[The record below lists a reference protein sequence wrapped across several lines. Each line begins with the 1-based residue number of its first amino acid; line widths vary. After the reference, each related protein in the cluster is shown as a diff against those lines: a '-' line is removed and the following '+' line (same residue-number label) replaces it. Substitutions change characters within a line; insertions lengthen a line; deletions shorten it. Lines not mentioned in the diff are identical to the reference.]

1 MSLFAFLQSVDISS
15 VIVAFITAAISIVG
29 ALYLTSRKINAELH
43 LRRIELTRAYSET
56 ILKSRLEVYK
66 ELWHILSHN
75 LKIIHGTHYQQ
86 DLNGATDASKLN
98 SLFEKLSDW
107 DSKNTLLLSK
117 RSGYLIHQLRMQL
130 LHMIN
135 LPAAESVIIDNRE
148 REKVIESLRKL
159 EISIKTD
166 LGIFEVD
173 EFEARKTI
181 SGYSELNRSLRAPS
195 RLPA

>member
-1 MSLFAFLQSVDISS
+1 M
-15 VIVAFITAAISIVG
+15 IVAFITAAISIAG

-56 ILKSRLEVYK
+56 ILKSRLEVYR

-75 LKIIHGTHYQQ
+75 LKVIHGTHHQQ
-86 DLNGATDASKLN
+86 HLNGATDASKLN
-98 SLFEKLSDW
+98 TLFEDLTDW

-130 LHMIN
+130 LHMIK
-135 LPAAESVIIDNRE
+135 LPAEESAGIENSE
-148 REKVIESLRKL
+148 REKLIEISRKL

-166 LGIFEVD
+166 IGIFEVD
-173 EFEARKTI
+173 EFEARHTI